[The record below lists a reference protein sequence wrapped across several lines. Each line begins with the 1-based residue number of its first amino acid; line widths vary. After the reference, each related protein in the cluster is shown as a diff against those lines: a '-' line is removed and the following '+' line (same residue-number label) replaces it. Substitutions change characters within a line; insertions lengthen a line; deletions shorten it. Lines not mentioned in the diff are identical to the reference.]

1 MERDVFMVW
10 NNLESNLRVVTLA
23 IQYFKSQPVP
33 DERLLSALRCER
45 DGLLEQLKV
54 VYDKAQED

>member
-33 DERLLSALRCER
+33 NECVLAGLRCER

>member
-1 MERDVFMVW
+1 MFMVW

-33 DERLLSALRCER
+33 NECVLAGLRCER

>member
-1 MERDVFMVW
+1 MFMVW

-33 DERLLSALRCER
+33 DERLLSALRLER
-45 DGLLEQLKV
+45 DKLLDQLKC
-54 VYDKAQED
+54 VYEKAQED

>member
-1 MERDVFMVW
+1 MVW